1 MQDERK
7 TKDSSYKES
16 SRIPHKGRISKENCR
31 LMDNI
36 ILDEKEK
43 IYEMD
48 DRIRCTRFCIL
59 LQTDAGGF

>member
-1 MQDERK
+1 
-7 TKDSSYKES
+7 
-16 SRIPHKGRISKENCR
+16 
-31 LMDNI
+31 MDNI

-48 DRIRCTRFCIL
+48 DRIRCTRFCTL